1 MPLKFSNLFSI
12 NKMEYFHGK
21 KPKVDCI
28 LCEIARDSNKVNNL
42 TVYKGKNAMIS
53 VNKYP
58 YNSGHLLIFPLRHI
72 TDIRA
77 LNEEEEQEISEL
89 LKKSLDILDELYS
102 PSGFNFG
109 YNMGDFSGASIS
121 HIHMHVIPRFKNEL
135 GFIDIIGG
143 AKIIVEDPLITMKRL
158 REAFKNI

>member
-1 MPLKFSNLFSI
+1 MPLKFSNLFSTH
-12 NKMEYFHGK
+12 KLEYFHSK
-21 KPKVDCI
+21 RPNVDCI
-28 LCEIARDSNKVNNL
+28 LCEIVRNSDRVNNL
-42 TVYKGKNAMIS
+42 TVYKGKNVMIS

-58 YNSGHLLIFPLRHI
+58 YNSGHLLIFPFRHI
-72 TDIRA
+72 TDIRL
-77 LNEEEEQEISEL
+77 LNEEEEREISEL
-89 LKKSLDILDELYS
+89 LKKSLDVLDDLYS

-121 HIHMHVIPRFKNEL
+121 HIHMHVIPRYRNEL

-158 REAFKNI
+158 REAFKRI